1 MNNSHESDEDEFYLD
16 MENSVCKTKSSSIH
30 SDTNRILLA
39 PKISPLSA
47 KNPSPYNLL
56 SRDSEQLCSLSPR
69 HFSLASTQKGAQ
81 SCNISVDYSDNDLFN
96 QREIIS
102 QFVEEYKKNNPIYKE
117 FESYYEDK
125 SILYRKLNNLDEKKK
140 KSFCFKSLK
149 KAIKVNQVIRKKIKS
164 RLSFPNNSNPYILSI
179 LELNYKNTLRKK
191 SNSLK
196 VTCDF
201 LLSDY

>member
-1 MNNSHESDEDEFYLD
+1 MNNHESDEDEFFLD
-16 MENSVCKTKSSSIH
+16 MENSTCKTKSSSMH

-69 HFSLASTQKGAQ
+69 HFSLASTQNGAQ
-81 SCNISVDYSDNDLFN
+81 SCNISVNYSDNDLFI

-102 QFVEEYKKNNPIYKE
+102 QFVEEFKKTYPIYKD
-117 FESYYEDK
+117 FESYYDDK
-125 SILYRKLNNLDEKKK
+125 SIIFRKLNNLDAKKK
-140 KSFCFKSLK
+140 KSFCFKNLK
-149 KAIKVNQVIRKKIKS
+149 KAIKMNQVIRKKIKS
-164 RLSFPNNSNPYILSI
+164 RLSIPTNSNPYILTI

-196 VTCDF
+196 VSCDF
-201 LLSDY
+201 LFSDY